1 MTDQATTPQIAVK
14 YLTGLL
20 GLINEHL
27 ENMDDEEGKASVTA
41 QYKNT
46 LDHIRRK
53 QAGED
58 GARYAEITA

>member
-1 MTDQATTPQIAVK
+1 
-14 YLTGLL
+14 
-20 GLINEHL
+20 
-27 ENMDDEEGKASVTA
+27 MDDEEGKAAVTA

-58 GARYAEITA
+58 GARYAEITV